1 MKKLNTVQKLSPYGG
16 VTTPSLNTLAP
27 PIPIYAEHGVRHAC
41 LSVSPME
48 QHMRAVK
55 AVLEF
60 TYPQDE
66 TKLKHALKGE
76 DYYLALV
83 HIDRMLS
90 SGQVDRNCDEAVHR
104 VRILLDEV
112 LAE

>member
-1 MKKLNTVQKLSPYGG
+1 
-16 VTTPSLNTLAP
+16 
-27 PIPIYAEHGVRHAC
+27 
-41 LSVSPME
+41 ME
-48 QHMRAVK
+48 QRMK

-66 TKLKHALKGE
+66 GKLKHALRGE
-76 DYYLALV
+76 EYYLALV
-83 HIDRMLS
+83 DVDRMLS

-104 VRILLDEV
+104 IRIFLDEV

>member
-27 PIPIYAEHGVRHAC
+27 PIPIYAEHGVRHDYLYA
-41 LSVSPME
+41 SPKGQRM
-48 QHMRAVK
+48 K

-66 TKLKHALKGE
+66 GKLKHALKGE
-76 DYYLALV
+76 EYYLALV
-83 HIDRMLS
+83 EIDRVM
-90 SGQVDRNCDEAVHR
+90 GMGDHPEQ
-104 VRILLDEV
+104 LLDRICDIAMKAMKE
-112 LAE
+112 